1 MDDLIQANLKLR
13 AELEKANNNL
23 SECQNKVKRNTDLN
37 NCIDDSQMLK
47 MALADQF
54 DESKSIIHRLE
65 ESLEGAQAEIDGK
78 VTEIFLLG
86 SMCDELNLQLRNGI
100 NQVEE
105 KDRYIRELNIQLEE
119 LIGVSEKVERDSDIL
134 LKESEQVCRNL
145 EMANQAISERDILIN
160 QYRNWLDVL
169 ADRLDIAQARLMTE
183 RLETRSLRR
192 QRLALRIA
200 NRQLQIRLM
209 NPGPIIVS
217 QPPLPNILWLH
228 QEIF

>member
-1 MDDLIQANLKLR
+1 MDDLIQANLELR
-13 AELEKANNNL
+13 AELEKANKNL
-23 SECQNKVKRNTDLN
+23 SECQNEVKRLNTALD
-37 NCIDDSQMLK
+37 NCIDDSRMLK
-47 MALADQF
+47 MALADQS

-134 LKESEQVCRNL
+134 LRESEQVCKNL
-145 EMANQAISERDILIN
+145 EIANQAISERDILIN

-169 ADRLDIAQARLMTE
+169 ADRLDITQARFMTE

-192 QRLALRIA
+192 QRLALRIV

-209 NPGPIIVS
+209 NLDPIIAP
-217 QPPLPNILWLH
+217 QPPLPNISWLMLH
-228 QEIF
+228 